1 MIPKGKAKTA
11 ICLVGL
17 ADFSELCGMEIN
29 EIQDEIIDTF
39 ELFDDW
45 EEKYEYI
52 IDLGKKLPPMDDAH
66 KTDDNIIKGCQSVVW
81 LSASFRNG
89 KVYYEADSQAIIV
102 KGLVS
107 MLLKVLSG
115 HSPKDILNA
124 DLYFIAKTG
133 LTSHLAQ
140 TRSNGLA
147 SMVKQ
152 MKTYALAFHAM
163 ES

>member
-1 MIPKGKAKTA
+1 MT
-11 ICLVGL
+11 
-17 ADFSELCGMEIN
+17 IN
-29 EIQDEIIDTF
+29 ETQDELIEEF

-45 EEKYEYI
+45 EGKYEYI
-52 IDLGKKLPPMDDAH
+52 IDLGKKLPKLADKY
-66 KTDDNIIKGCQSVVW
+66 KTEDNIIKGCQSIVW
-81 LSASFRNG
+81 LHAYKDGHKLMF
-89 KVYYEADSQAIIV
+89 EADSEAIIV

-115 HSPKDILNA
+115 HTSEEILKA
-124 DLYFIAKTG
+124 DLYFINKVG

-152 MKTYALAFHAM
+152 MKAYALAFQVI
-163 ES
+163 EENK